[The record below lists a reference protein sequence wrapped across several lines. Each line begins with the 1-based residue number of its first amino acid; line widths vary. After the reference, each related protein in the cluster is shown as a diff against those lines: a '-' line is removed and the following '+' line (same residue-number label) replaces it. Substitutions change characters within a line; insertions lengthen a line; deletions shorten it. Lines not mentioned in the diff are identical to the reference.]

1 MKNNKRK
8 PRRSYLRIIIPAA
21 GLAALVCIGLYFLMR
36 PRPVWAV
43 EAQHEAALRRLL
55 ASSDLPQ
62 SWQRVQR
69 LEDSGAAA
77 DLRSY
82 GYQITT
88 RRGGER
94 SDGGIR
100 TMYPYLSQ
108 TGEHQGA
115 LALAADPWL
124 VFRSNTALPLS
135 RSRAEGSGAGTL
147 FMAGRDPMALAG
159 WTAQLLQQRPGVFA
173 PWGEQWTQT
182 AESLYAKR
190 HFQPGAQTYTWGEIW
205 PQLIDSPLSWAY
217 APLSAAQQLPG
228 YRLSL
233 LEADRFPEK
242 EDWNEFSL
250 QAQILWAIPFGAEK
264 GGYRAKNLAKA
275 AAWLHDAQT
284 QSDLASAIGWIPA
297 SRSARPYNPI
307 AYSAQLAWLG
317 SSYIW
322 EASLPSDD
330 ED

>member
-1 MKNNKRK
+1 MKNIKLK
-8 PRRSYLRIIIPAA
+8 PRRSYLRFIIPAA
-21 GLAALVCIGLYFLMR
+21 GLVVLACLGLFFLMR
-36 PRPVWAV
+36 PRPVWVV
-43 EAQHEAALRRLL
+43 EAQYEAAWRRLL

-62 SWQRVQR
+62 SWQRV
-69 LEDSGAAA
+69 LAA
-77 DLRSY
+77 DGPGADDSRF
-82 GYQITT
+82 GYRIST
-88 RRGGER
+88 RHGEEEA
-94 SDGGIR
+94 GTGIR
-100 TMYPYLSQ
+100 ALYPYLSQ
-108 TGEHQGA
+108 TGEYKGA

-124 VFRSNTALPLS
+124 VFRSNTTLPLS

-173 PWGEQWTQT
+173 PWGEQWTVT
-182 AESLYAKR
+182 SESLFLRR

-205 PQLIDSPLSWAY
+205 PQLIDSPSSWAY

-264 GGYRAKNLAKA
+264 GRSHAKALAKA
-275 AAWLHDAQT
+275 AAWLQDAQT
-284 QSDLASAIGWIPA
+284 QSDLSSAIGWIPA
-297 SRSARPYNPI
+297 NREARPYNPI
-307 AYSAQLAWLG
+307 AHSAQLAWLG

-322 EASLPSDD
+322 EASLPSGGG
-330 ED
+330 E